1 MRRRRAAGQ
10 PARHLRAPLI
20 EEAGESWYQ
29 FRIVAAS
36 QAQLEPVCH
45 SAKVGRERAFT
56 FCIALLRWNFIVAS
70 AMPILPAIWL
80 LKATARDL
88 NHDLAL
94 RGALRFEALPGGN
107 ERLFVLP
114 SSRLRRR

>member
-1 MRRRRAAGQ
+1 VVSVQDCFSGTVGACRPR
-10 PARHLRAPLI
+10 
-20 EEAGESWYQ
+20 S
-29 FRIVAAS
+29 
-36 QAQLEPVCH
+36 
-45 SAKVGRERAFT
+45 GRERAFT